1 LILAKARRFIRLL
14 IQAVLRHNIVD
25 LGAQLAYWSLLALI
39 PFVIFVLTLIGY
51 LPLEKLDVQLMTWL
65 APFMPDAALRLVWET
80 VHEIVGQQRGGLLA
94 LSLVGAL
101 WSAAG
106 GASAMQ
112 VALNRAYGCTETRAY
127 WRRKTEA
134 LLVTLAATF
143 LLGIA
148 LVCATVGPD
157 VIHFVL
163 EHLSVGSAFDGLAN
177 AWSWIRWPISVV
189 ALVVLLAATY
199 QYLPAEHHGV
209 DFGSIGSIAAVVGW
223 MLVTWGFRVFV
234 QLFHAYARSYGAL
247 AAVVMLMTWIYL
259 SGMSFILG
267 AEVNAIIARM
277 KIETRDAPMT

>member
-1 LILAKARRFIRLL
+1 LVLAKARRFVRLL
-14 IQAVLRHNIVD
+14 VQAVLRHNVVD
-25 LGAQLAYWSLLALI
+25 LGAQLAYWSLLGLI
-39 PFVIFVLTLIGY
+39 PFVIFLLTLVGY

-94 LSLVGAL
+94 VSLVGAL

-127 WRRKTEA
+127 WKRKTEA
-134 LLVTLAATF
+134 LLVTLAATL

-148 LVCATVGPD
+148 LVGATVGPD
-157 VIHFVL
+157 LVRFLL
-163 EHLSVGSAFDGLAN
+163 EHLHAGAAFDGLAEV
-177 AWSWIRWPISVV
+177 WSWARWPLSIV
-189 ALVVLLAATY
+189 ALVVLLAASY
-199 QYLPAEHHGV
+199 QFLPAEHHGV
-209 DFGSIGSIAAVVGW
+209 DFGSIGSICAVFGW
-223 MLVTWGFRVFV
+223 MLVTWGFKVFV

-267 AEVNAIIARM
+267 AEVNAIVARM
-277 KIETRDAPMT
+277 KLEASDAPVT

>member
-1 LILAKARRFIRLL
+1 MVLATARRFIRLL
-14 IQAVLRHNIVD
+14 VQAVLRHNVVD

-39 PFVIFVLTLIGY
+39 PFVIFALTLIGY
-51 LPLEKLDVQLMTWL
+51 LPLGNLDVHLMEWL

-101 WSAAG
+101 WSAAS

-127 WRRKTEA
+127 WKRKTEA

-143 LLGIA
+143 LLAVA
-148 LVCATVGPD
+148 LVGATVGPD
-157 VIHFVL
+157 LVRFLLV
-163 EHLSVGSAFDGLAN
+163 HLHASAALDGLAD
-177 AWSWIRWPISVV
+177 AWRWARWPVSVG
-189 ALVVLLAATY
+189 ALVMLLAATY
-199 QYLPAEHHGV
+199 QLLPAEHHGT
-209 DFGSIGSIAAVVGW
+209 DFGSIGSIAAVLGW
-223 MLVTWGFRVFV
+223 MLVTWGFKEFV

-267 AEVNAIIARM
+267 AEVNAIVARM
-277 KIETRDAPMT
+277 RREAKDAPVT